1 MLQVKTT
8 AEKTYT
14 VEFKGERFW
23 VDGQAIE
30 SDLIRLSAHKYHAL
44 IGHRSV
50 TLELISRDEE
60 GKTIEVMLNGTKHTL
75 EVKDQY
81 DLLLKA
87 LNLDKL
93 ASAKQNDIKAPM
105 PGMVLRIMVTAGD
118 TVKKGDPLLVLEAMK
133 MENIIKAHADAVVQK
148 VLIAE
153 KTAVEKGQVLINLE

>member
-23 VDGQAIE
+23 IDGQPVEA
-30 SDLIRLSAHKYHAL
+30 DLIRLSENKYHAL
-44 IGHRSV
+44 IGHQSI
-50 TLELISRDEE
+50 TLELLSRDESA
-60 GKTIEVMLNGTKHTL
+60 KTMEVMVNGLKHTL

-93 ASAKQNDIKAPM
+93 AATKQNDIKAPM
-105 PGMVLRIMVTAGD
+105 PGMVLRIMVAEGD
-118 TVKKGDPLLVLEAMK
+118 SVKAGDPLLVLEAMK
-133 MENIIKAHADAVVQK
+133 MENIIKSHMDAVVQK
-148 VLIAE
+148 IRITE
-153 KTAVEKGQVLINLE
+153 KTAVEKGQVLINLQ

>member
-23 VDGQAIE
+23 VDGQAME
-30 SDLIRLSAHKYHAL
+30 SDLIRLSANKYHAL

-50 TLELISRDEE
+50 TLELISRNEAD
-60 GKTIEVMLNGTKHTL
+60 KTIELMVNGIKQTL

-93 ASAKQNDIKAPM
+93 TETKQNDIKAPM
-105 PGMVLRIMVTAGD
+105 PGMVLRIMVAAGD
-118 TVKKGDPLLVLEAMK
+118 SVKKGDPLLVLEAMK
-133 MENIIKAHADAVVQK
+133 MENIIKSHADAVVQK
-148 VLIAE
+148 VCIEE
-153 KTAVEKGQVLINLE
+153 KTAVEKGQVLINLS